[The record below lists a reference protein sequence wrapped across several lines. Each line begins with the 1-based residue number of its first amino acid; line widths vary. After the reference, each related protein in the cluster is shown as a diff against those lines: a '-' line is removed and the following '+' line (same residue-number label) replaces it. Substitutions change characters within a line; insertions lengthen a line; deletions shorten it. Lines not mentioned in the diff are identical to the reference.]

1 MNKASYG
8 RNGDSLLVHMRPDEV
23 RSLGLLAHA
32 AGTNLT
38 RNPKTGYPEAWSL
51 PPWVLPVAGL
61 AATAL
66 TAGAAAPLA
75 LGALEAG
82 AVPAAAATGVLGAA
96 GAETAAAAAAPV
108 AAGLTAAETASAAA
122 PVASGLMTTAPA
134 GSIASGLASTA
145 PTETAAGLLP
155 SAPASAIAPHASIT
169 EMSSNAGLMDKA
181 NYALGNTFSQGGAGA
196 NAVNAFTKYAAP
208 VSAVMNA
215 VQSTAPQH
223 NQMPTPSPI
232 MPPTANPALGQLVQ
246 SNNQQDYQRMQ
257 DEQARREQQ
266 RQRIAMIG
274 RF

>member
-51 PPWVLPVAGL
+51 PPWVLPAAGI

-75 LGALEAG
+75 LGALGTEAG
-82 AVPAAAATGVLGAA
+82 TAAAATGAA
-96 GAETAAAAAAPV
+96 GALGAVGTGTAAAAGAAAPV
-108 AAGLTAAETASAAA
+108 ASGLAAAETASAAA
-122 PVASGLMTTAPA
+122 P
-134 GSIASGLASTA
+134 
-145 PTETAAGLLP
+145 TAAGLLS
-155 SAPASAIAPHASIT
+155 SAPEGAMATQAAAPIT
-169 EMSSNAGLMDKA
+169 EMSSNAGLLDKA
-181 NYALGNTFSQGGAGA
+181 NYALGNTFSQGGAGS
-196 NAVNAFTKYAAP
+196 NAVNAFNTYAKP
-208 VSAVMNA
+208 VGSVMSA

-232 MPPTANPALGQLVQ
+232 MPPTANPTLGQLVQ

>member
-51 PPWVLPVAGL
+51 PPWVLPAAGI

-75 LGALEAG
+75 LGALGTEAG
-82 AVPAAAATGVLGAA
+82 TAAAATGAAGAA
-96 GAETAAAAAAPV
+96 GALGAVGTGTAAATAAGAAAPV
-108 AAGLTAAETASAAA
+108 ASGLAAAETASAAA
-122 PVASGLMTTAPA
+122 P
-134 GSIASGLASTA
+134 
-145 PTETAAGLLP
+145 TAAGLLS
-155 SAPASAIAPHASIT
+155 SAPEGAMATQAAAPIT
-169 EMSSNAGLMDKA
+169 EMSSNAGLTDKA
-181 NYALGNTFSQGGAGA
+181 NYALGNTFSQGGTGA
-196 NAVNAFTKYAAP
+196 NAVNAFNTYSKP
-208 VSAVMNA
+208 VGAVMSA

-232 MPPTANPALGQLVQ
+232 MPPTANPTLGQLVQ